1 MDMELWKRKKGQG
14 TREGIQGGGG
24 GGLAYRSPKNLLIK
38 KNVICTRTKKKY
50 EAVGEANPLDTTA
63 VSWLPPQRQSF
74 RIILI
79 YFAMSL
85 SFIHIT
91 LHRKQV

>member
-1 MDMELWKRKKGQG
+1 MDQDLDN
-14 TREGIQGGGG
+14 REGGGG
-24 GGLAYRSPKNLLIK
+24 WLTDHPKNLLITD
-38 KNVICTRTKKKY
+38 VTCTRILKKKY

-91 LHRKQV
+91 LHRK